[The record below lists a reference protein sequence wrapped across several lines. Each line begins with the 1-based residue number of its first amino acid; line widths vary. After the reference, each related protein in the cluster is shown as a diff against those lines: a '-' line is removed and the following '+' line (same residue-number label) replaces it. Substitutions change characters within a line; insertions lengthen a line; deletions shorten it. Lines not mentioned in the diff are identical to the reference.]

1 MKTRLCISTFLACV
15 SSVPALSQALNPVAA
30 TASMLPRIPSKPA
43 SVAVQANYGKLPLSF
58 EANQGQS
65 DPQVK
70 YLARGNGYSL
80 YLTDSAAVLALT
92 KGNPPSRKLDPRPA
106 VGKTSKPE
114 APTAKTD
121 VVRME
126 LAGANPGLR
135 VSGAEQLPGTANYFI
150 GNDPAKW
157 RPNVPTYAKVK
168 YSGVYP
174 GVDLVYYGNQRQ
186 LEYDFVLAPG
196 ANPKPVRLHFAG
208 ASKLTLNR
216 DGDLTVTARNGEIAF
231 HKPVVYQTKNGQRE
245 PLEGTFTLLANNT
258 IGFTLGSYDHTREL
272 VIDPTLAYSTYLGGS
287 GFTRGAAIA
296 VDGQGN
302 AYVTAFVLGDFPT
315 TEGAFQ
321 NVTTAGWSAFI
332 SKLNPAG
339 SALIYSTYLVGSIG
353 SSGSGIVVD
362 HSGNVYVTGNTFD
375 GNFPV
380 TSGAYQTT
388 ASAGGLGTGFVTKLN
403 ASGSA
408 LLYSTY
414 LGPSD
419 GDNLDTLHPQRI
431 AVDPDGNAYIAGF
444 TASANYP
451 VTAGAFQTVDHNATG
466 TGFVTKLNPAGTALV
481 YSTFLGGSSY
491 DSINNIAIDGSG
503 NAYVVGTT
511 SSNDFPTTAGAYQ
524 ETVPP
529 FLSNQYGV
537 FVSKLNT
544 AGSALLYSTFLTGS
558 GEGSAEGL
566 TADQDLGI
574 AIDDAGDAYVGGT
587 TSSIHFPTTAGAFQ
601 TVNPAA
607 GAGGG
612 AGFVTKFNP
621 SGSALVYSTYLGGS
635 NFNENIYEVQFLNKM
650 AVDSLGNAYLVGVT
664 QSTDFPVTSD
674 AFQKVNNGTGGPAN
688 VFANAFFTELNPSG
702 SALVYSTYL
711 GGSGLSYMMDIALN
725 SLGNA
730 YMTGAENA
738 NNFPVTVGAFQGQ
751 GNGGTSGFVSK
762 FALYGATTT
771 SLTSS
776 DNPQTGGES
785 VTFSAHV
792 APVEG
797 TGVPAGIVSFI
808 VDGVITDHETLD
820 GSGDAS
826 FSTSTLTVGPHTIVA
841 RYDGQPTVYSG
852 GSGAPLT
859 QTITGQVSA
868 PTFNPPGGTFSSLSF
883 VVLETASPG
892 ATIYYTTGSTTPT
905 TSSTKYTAPI
915 MISGTT
921 TINAIAVESGDT
933 QSPVATA
940 TFTILPTA
948 IATTTTLQSSLNPS
962 TAGQSV
968 TFTATVTAASG
979 PTPTGSVIFKHGSTI
994 MGSAPLVAGIAQF
1007 TTSSLTSEA
1016 YEVLA
1021 VYTGSSTDANSH
1033 SPAVLEFVYS
1043 Q

>member
-1 MKTRLCISTFLACV
+1 MKTRLCISAFLACV
-15 SSVPALSQALNPVAA
+15 SSVPALSQAVNPVEAPDNQLPS
-30 TASMLPRIPSKPA
+30 TASKPA
-43 SVAVQANYGKLPLSF
+43 SVTVQANYGKLPLSF

-70 YLARGNGYSL
+70 FLSRGSGYSL
-80 YLTDSAAVLALT
+80 YLTDTAAVLALT
-92 KGNPPSRKLDPRPA
+92 KGNPPSKKLDPRSA
-106 VGKTSKPE
+106 VGKALKPE
-114 APTAKTD
+114 PPTAKTD

-135 VSGAEQLPGTANYFI
+135 VSGAEQLLGTANYFI

-157 RPNVPTYAKVK
+157 HPNVPTYAKVK
-168 YSGVYP
+168 YTGVYP

-186 LEYDFVLAPG
+186 LEYDFVIAPG

-208 ASKLTLNR
+208 ANKLTLNR

-245 PLEGTFTLLANNT
+245 PLEGSFTLLANNT

-287 GFTRGAAIA
+287 GFSRAAAIA

-302 AYVTAFVLGDFPT
+302 AYVTGLIFDGDFPT

-321 NVTTAGWSAFI
+321 NVSMAGWSAFI

-339 SALIYSTYLVGSIG
+339 SALIFSTYLGG
-353 SSGSGIVVD
+353 FSSGSGIVVD
-362 HSGNVYVTGNTFD
+362 HSGNVYVTGNTFE

-388 ASAGGLGTGFVTKLN
+388 PSAGGLGTGFVTKLN

-419 GDNLDTLHPQRI
+419 GDDLDTLHPQRI

-444 TASANYP
+444 TASADYP

-491 DSINNIAIDGSG
+491 DSIYAIAIDGSG
-503 NAYVVGTT
+503 NAHVVGVT

-524 ETVPP
+524 KTAPP

-537 FVSKLNT
+537 FVSKLNI

-566 TADQDLGI
+566 NSDSYLGI

-587 TSSIHFPTTAGAFQ
+587 TSSIDFPITAGAFQ

-607 GAGGG
+607 GARGGT
-612 AGFVTKFNP
+612 GFVTKFNP

-635 NFNENIYEVQFLNKM
+635 NFNESIYETQAINNM
-650 AVDSLGNAYLVGVT
+650 AVDSLGNAYLVGES

-674 AFQKVNNGTGGPAN
+674 AFQKVNKGTAGG
-688 VFANAFFTELNPSG
+688 VFANAYFTELNPSG

-711 GGSGLSYMMDIALN
+711 GGSGLSYSMDIALD

-730 YMTGAENA
+730 YMTGAEA
-738 NNFPVTVGAFQGQ
+738 TNNFPVTAGAFQVQ
-751 GNGGTSGFVSK
+751 SNGGNIGFVSK

-771 SLTSS
+771 TITA
-776 DNPQTGGES
+776 DANPGNAGTP
-785 VTFSAHV
+785 VTFTAYA
-792 APVEG
+792 APVDG
-797 TGVPAGIVSFI
+797 SGIPTGLVSFI
-808 VDGVITDHETLD
+808 I
-820 GSGDAS
+820 
-826 FSTSTLTVGPHTIVA
+826 
-841 RYDGQPTVYSG
+841 G
-852 GSGAPLT
+852 GSITAQVDLDDTGHAAYSTNALVVGRHTVTASYYGDETAYSSSSGSLT
-859 QTITGQVSA
+859 ETITGQVPT
-868 PTFNPPGGTFSSLSF
+868 PTFNPLGGYFRGPLS
-883 VVLETASPG
+883 VVIETAS
-892 ATIYYTTGSTTPT
+892 ANTTIYYTTDGTMPGL
-905 TSSTKYTAPI
+905 SSMKYTAPVP
-915 MISGTT
+915 ISQPTT
-921 TINAIAVESGDT
+921 TIKAIATKSGDT
-933 QSPVATA
+933 QSSMATA
-940 TFTILPTA
+940 AFNIVPR
-948 IATTTTLQSSLNPS
+948 SDCDNHY
-962 TAGQSV
+962 
-968 TFTATVTAASG
+968 ATVFAEPIDCGTIG
-979 PTPTGSVIFKHGSTI
+979 DLHGDGDGRLRPDSDRV
-994 MGSAPLVAGIAQF
+994 GDL
-1007 TTSSLTSEA
+1007 
-1016 YEVLA
+1016 
-1021 VYTGSSTDANSH
+1021 
-1033 SPAVLEFVYS
+1033 
-1043 Q
+1043 